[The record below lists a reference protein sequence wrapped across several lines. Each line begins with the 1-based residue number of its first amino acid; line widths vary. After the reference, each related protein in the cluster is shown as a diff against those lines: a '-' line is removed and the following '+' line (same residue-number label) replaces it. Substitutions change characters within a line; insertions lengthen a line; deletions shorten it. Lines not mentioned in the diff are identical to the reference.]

1 MTNLLRRPQTAE
13 GPGPGATPAPA
24 PADQRFHWREY
35 TVYIAFA
42 VLFVIF
48 AITLSD
54 DGFLSSNNLTNIIA
68 QTAPISIMA
77 IAVTFV
83 IAAAQI
89 DLSVG
94 SVAGLTSVTTAMA
107 IEAWGGIPGVIV
119 GVLTGCGIGVINGLL
134 VAYFRIPSFLVTLGM
149 LGIAS
154 GLAMWITSSAP
165 KPILDQTYNDIFGS
179 AEILGLPILVL
190 WTLVAVVIGHVI
202 LRKRPFGRYT
212 LATGGNEE
220 AARFSG
226 IPTRR
231 IVFTVMVAS
240 AVVAGIAG
248 MLYAGRLQSGRFSWG
263 QGDELSVIAAVVLGG
278 TSLFGG
284 RGTVIG
290 ALAGSLLIGMINN
303 GMLILGLEYSQQ
315 QIVRGT
321 IIILAVAVAGR
332 D

>member
-1 MTNLLRRPQTAE
+1 MTNLLRRPQTA
-13 GPGPGATPAPA
+13 GGAGDVPAAAAPG
-24 PADQRFHWREY
+24 QRFHWRDY

-119 GVLTGCGIGVINGLL
+119 GVLTGCAIGVINGTL
-134 VAYFRIPSFLVTLGM
+134 VAYVGIPSFLVTLGM
-149 LGIAS
+149 LGIAA

-165 KPILDQTYNDIFGS
+165 KPILDQTYNDVFGS
-179 AEILGLPILVL
+179 AEIAGVPILVL

-202 LRKRPFGRYT
+202 LRKRPFGRYV

-226 IPTRR
+226 IPTKR

-240 AVVAGIAG
+240 AIVAGIAG

>member
-1 MTNLLRRPQTAE
+1 
-13 GPGPGATPAPA
+13 
-24 PADQRFHWREY
+24 
-35 TVYIAFA
+35 
-42 VLFVIF
+42 
-48 AITLSD
+48 
-54 DGFLSSNNLTNIIA
+54 
-68 QTAPISIMA
+68 
-77 IAVTFV
+77 
-83 IAAAQI
+83 
-89 DLSVG
+89 
-94 SVAGLTSVTTAMA
+94 
-107 IEAWGGIPGVIV
+107 
-119 GVLTGCGIGVINGLL
+119 
-134 VAYFRIPSFLVTLGM
+134 VTLGM

-179 AEILGLPILVL
+179 AEIFGLPILVL

-202 LRKRPFGRYT
+202 LRKRPFGRYV